1 MVNRLGVQEFMV
13 ITGGGIPVFHYSRT
27 DSRKL
32 DELLSGFLTAI
43 TSFASE
49 FGERS
54 IQRLSFEGSELLY
67 EQFNSDTLFIFLV
80 DTGAS
85 EKILRTILRE
95 LSQKFTARYEA
106 ELKMDILIQ
115 DLFID
120 FKDPVRNILKHYDE
134 VLLVTSNL
142 SQFVVPVLKKD
153 VLDIAIKSGFLD
165 VIHRDIGGSANKILD
180 AIDGKTSVYEMSRN
194 LGFEEQEFSEVIE
207 YLALRGFLQVTKMC
221 PLIHQNDERFNAY
234 LDLVGLPNKDYQL
247 LERAKNLCNGN
258 RPITEVSE
266 KLGVTSERLYEVL
279 EKLGDE
285 VEWNLLEISGLEKD

>member
-207 YLALRGFLQVTKMC
+207 Y
-221 PLIHQNDERFNAY
+221 
-234 LDLVGLPNKDYQL
+234 
-247 LERAKNLCNGN
+247 
-258 RPITEVSE
+258 
-266 KLGVTSERLYEVL
+266 
-279 EKLGDE
+279 
-285 VEWNLLEISGLEKD
+285 